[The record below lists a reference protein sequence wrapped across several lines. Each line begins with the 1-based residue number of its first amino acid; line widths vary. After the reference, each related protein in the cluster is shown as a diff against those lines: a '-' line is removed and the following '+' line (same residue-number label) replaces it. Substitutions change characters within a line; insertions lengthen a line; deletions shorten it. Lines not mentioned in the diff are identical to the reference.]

1 MTWFAQ
7 LRHVAAK
14 DIRQARV
21 LLLVYFGV
29 VAWATWDA
37 CKLTGPDKSSTQGA
51 MIFVVAIGMFMVA
64 ALVQADSPTR
74 SDAFWPSRPFYA
86 SAVFAA
92 KLFVM
97 GAIVIG
103 LPLAGQFVALSAIGT
118 DTARIPMLLLVAAWS
133 YALWLFAAMI
143 VAALTRDLRTFAV
156 VFVSLC
162 VLLLLLAEEW
172 PKGLHFSVG
181 VRTQE
186 IATLF
191 GVIAA
196 IALVLTLY
204 RTRDM
209 RGRVWVAGIVAA
221 AALLIS
227 SVLPSWPGLVMPSP
241 VATTQA
247 ASSTRRAT
255 VRAELVDGPS
265 GARAELVDGQAS
277 ARGSWLQLRVRTE
290 GATATERFGFS
301 VSSATVYLRNGST
314 LQVPTEETALSAALA
329 AQPYFGSIRGP
340 LVSARGYEVDA
351 KLTDLQRAAVSAG
364 FDSMTVEGRV
374 TIWNRHVIGTMPMA
388 EHAALGID
396 ATHLEI
402 VRLDRSADTVSLTM
416 KIFAVDRSD
425 GQSIGFGFG
434 GPDLALV
441 NETRGQ
447 ELTFRSG
454 NSGGVSGTLVLP
466 GNEAHVSTAEYDTAP
481 LRPGDRP
488 FVVDDSWISESHLVL
503 SKWTPN
509 ESYPVRAKVIVSP

>member
-14 DIRQARV
+14 DVRQARV
-21 LLLVYFGV
+21 PLLVYFGI

-37 CKLTGPDKSSTQGA
+37 CKLTGPDKTSTQGA
-51 MIFVVAIGMFMVA
+51 MIFVVTAGLFVVA

-118 DTARIPMLLLVAAWS
+118 APARIPMLLLVAAWS

-162 VLLLLLAEEW
+162 VLLLIVAGEW
-172 PKGLHFSVG
+172 PKGLRFSVG
-181 VRTQE
+181 ARSQE
-186 IATLF
+186 IATLL
-191 GVIAA
+191 GVITA
-196 IALVLTLY
+196 IALMLTLY

-209 RGRVWVAGIVAA
+209 RARMWVAGIAA
-221 AALLIS
+221 AAAVL
-227 SVLPSWPGLVMPSP
+227 VAPALPSSPGLILSPP

-247 ASSTRRAT
+247 ASSSRRAT
-255 VRAELVDGPS
+255 VRAELVNEQG
-265 GARAELVDGQAS
+265 S
-277 ARGSWLQLRVRTE
+277 ARRSWLRFRVRTE
-290 GATATERFGFS
+290 GATAAEQFGFS

-314 LQVPTEETALSAALA
+314 LQVPTEEAGLAAALA
-329 AQPYFGSIRGP
+329 AQPYFGSMRGP

-374 TIWNRHVIGTMPMA
+374 TIWNRHAIGMMPMA

-402 VRLDRSADTVSLTM
+402 VRLDRLADAVSLTM
-416 KIFAVDRSD
+416 RVFSVNRSNEQSMGFD
-425 GQSIGFGFG
+425 G
-434 GPDLALV
+434 PVLALV
-441 NETRGQ
+441 NETRDQ
-447 ELTFRSG
+447 ELALQRWKSG
-454 NSGGVSGTLVLP
+454 EVGGTLVLP
-466 GNEAHVSTAEYDTAP
+466 GNEVQVSTAEYGTAP

-488 FVVDDSWISESHLVL
+488 FVVDESWIREAHLLL
-503 SKWTPN
+503 SNWTPSD
-509 ESYPVRAKVIVSP
+509 SYPVRAKVIVSP

>member
-1 MTWFAQ
+1 MTWLAQ

-21 LLLVYFGV
+21 VLLVYFAV

-51 MIFVVAIGMFMVA
+51 MIFVVAIGMFVVA

-97 GAIVIG
+97 GTIVIG
-103 LPLAGQFVALSAIGT
+103 LPLAGQFVALFAIGT
-118 DTARIPMLLLVAAWS
+118 DTARIPMFLLVAAWS

-162 VLLLLLAEEW
+162 VLLLLVVEEW

-186 IATLF
+186 IATLL

-196 IALVLTLY
+196 IVLVLTLY

-209 RGRVWVAGIVAA
+209 RGRIWVAGIAA
-221 AALLIS
+221 AAAMLIFPL
-227 SVLPSWPGLVMPSP
+227 LPSSPGLVPSSP
-241 VATTQA
+241 VATTAA
-247 ASSTRRAT
+247 ASVTRRAT
-255 VRAELVDGPS
+255 VRAELVDEKAN
-265 GARAELVDGQAS
+265 AR
-277 ARGSWLQLRVRTE
+277 RPWLRFRVRAE
-290 GATATERFGFS
+290 GATAAEQFGFS

-314 LQVPTEETALSAALA
+314 VQMPTEEAGLSAALG
-329 AQPYFGSIRGP
+329 AQPYFGSMRGP
-340 LVSARGYEVDA
+340 LVSAREYEVDA

-374 TIWNRHVIGTMPMA
+374 TIWNRQVIGSMPMA
-388 EHAALGID
+388 EHAAFGFD
-396 ATHLEI
+396 GTHLEI
-402 VRLDRSADTVSLTM
+402 VRLYRSADTVSLAM
-416 KIFAVDRSD
+416 RIFSVDRSD
-425 GQSIGFGFG
+425 GQSMGFGFG
-434 GPDLALV
+434 SPDLALV

-447 ELTFRSG
+447 ELAFRSG
-454 NSGGVSGTLVLP
+454 GSVGVGGTLVLP
-466 GNEAHVSTAEYDTAP
+466 GNEIRVMSAEYVTASLLP
-481 LRPGDRP
+481 NDRP

-503 SKWTPN
+503 SKWTPSD
-509 ESYPVRAKVIVSP
+509 SYPVRAKVVVSP

>member
-1 MTWFAQ
+1 MTWLAQ

-29 VAWATWDA
+29 VAWATWGA
-37 CKLTGPDKSSTQGA
+37 CKLTGPDKTSTQGA
-51 MIFVVAIGMFMVA
+51 MIFVVATGLFVVA

-103 LPLAGQFVALSAIGT
+103 LPLAGQFIALSAIGT
-118 DTARIPMLLLVAAWS
+118 TPARIPMLLLVAAWS

-162 VLLLLLAEEW
+162 VLLLLVFEEW
-172 PKGLHFSVG
+172 PKRLQFSVG

-186 IATLF
+186 IATLL
-191 GVIAA
+191 GAIVA

-209 RGRVWVAGIVAA
+209 RGRMWVAGIAA
-221 AALLIS
+221 AAAMLIS
-227 SVLPSWPGLVMPSP
+227 PMLPSSPGLVPSSP
-241 VATTQA
+241 VATTEA
-247 ASSTRRAT
+247 ASLTRRAT
-255 VRAELVDGPS
+255 VRAELVEGPA
-265 GARAELVDGQAS
+265 GAR
-277 ARGSWLQLRVRTE
+277 RPWLRFRVRAE
-290 GATATERFGFS
+290 GATATERFGLS
-301 VSSATVYLRNGST
+301 ISSATVYLRNGST
-314 LQVPTEETALSAALA
+314 LEVPTEEAGLSVALA
-329 AQPYFGSIRGP
+329 AQPYFRSVRGP
-340 LVSARGYEVDA
+340 LVSAQGYEVDA

-364 FDSMTVEGRV
+364 FDSVTVEGRV
-374 TIWNRHVIGTMPMA
+374 TIWNRQVIATMPMV
-388 EHAALGID
+388 EHAALGVD
-396 ATHLEI
+396 NRHLEI

-416 KIFAVDRSD
+416 KIFSVDRSD

-441 NETRGQ
+441 NETRDQ

-509 ESYPVRAKVIVSP
+509 DSYPVRAKVIVSP

>member
-1 MTWFAQ
+1 MTWLAQ

-21 LLLVYFGV
+21 PLLVYLGI

-37 CKLTGPDKSSTQGA
+37 CKATGPDKTSTQGA
-51 MIFVVAIGMFMVA
+51 MIFVVTAGLFVVA

-103 LPLAGQFVALSAIGT
+103 LPLAGQLVALSAIGAAP
-118 DTARIPMLLLVAAWS
+118 ARIPMLLLVAAWS
-133 YALWLFAAMI
+133 YALWLFAAMT

-156 VFVSLC
+156 AFVSLC
-162 VLLLLLAEEW
+162 VLLLIVGEEW
-172 PKGLHFSVG
+172 PKTLHFSVG
-181 VRTQE
+181 ARAQA
-186 IATLF
+186 IATLL

-209 RGRVWVAGIVAA
+209 RARMWVAGIAA
-221 AALLIS
+221 AAA
-227 SVLPSWPGLVMPSP
+227 VLVSPGLPLSPGVILSPP
-241 VATTQA
+241 VAATQA

-255 VRAELVDGPS
+255 VRAELVNEQG
-265 GARAELVDGQAS
+265 S
-277 ARGSWLQLRVRTE
+277 ARRPWLRFRVRTE
-290 GATATERFGFS
+290 GATAAERFGFS

-314 LQVPTEETALSAALA
+314 LQVPTEEAGLVAALA
-329 AQPYFGSIRGP
+329 AQRYFGAMRGP
-340 LVSARGYEVDA
+340 FFSARGYEVDA

-374 TIWNRHVIGTMPMA
+374 TIWNRHIIGTMPLA
-388 EHAALGID
+388 EHAALGIG
-396 ATHLEI
+396 AAHLEI
-402 VRLDRSADTVSLTM
+402 VRLDRSADTVSLAM
-416 KIFAVDRSD
+416 RVFSVDRSNE
-425 GQSIGFGFG
+425 QSMGFG

-441 NETRGQ
+441 NETRWQ
-447 ELTFRSG
+447 ELTFRGGS
-454 NSGGVSGTLVLP
+454 SGGVSGTLVLP
-466 GNEAHVSTAEYDTAP
+466 GNEAQVSTAEYDTAP
-481 LRPGDRP
+481 LLPAARL

-503 SKWTPN
+503 SKWTPSD
-509 ESYPVRAKVIVSP
+509 SYPVRAKVIVSP